1 MEEESK
7 KEKFNQILKDCIEG
21 KGQQEIVL
29 NENSRQ
35 MLKETNKVLGE
46 IKSNWEDLEKQ
57 REERAAKNETLTA
70 EQWAMEKCN
79 VKQSE

>member
-21 KGQQEIVL
+21 KEQQEIIL
-29 NENSRQ
+29 NDDSLR
-35 MLKETNKVLGE
+35 MLEETNKVLGE
-46 IKSNWEDLEKQ
+46 IEDNWKDLEKQ
-57 REERAAKNETLTA
+57 REESAEINETLTA
-70 EQWAMEKCN
+70 KQWAMKKCN

>member
-29 NENSRQ
+29 NENSKQ
-35 MLKETNKVLGE
+35 MLEETNKVLGE
-46 IKSNWEDLEKQ
+46 IKNNWEDLAKQ
-57 REERAAKNETLTA
+57 RVEKAAINETLTA

-79 VKQSE
+79 VNQSE

>member
-21 KGQQEIVL
+21 KEQQEIIL
-29 NENSRQ
+29 NDDSLR
-35 MLKETNKVLGE
+35 MLEETNKVLGE

-57 REERAAKNETLTA
+57 REESAEINKTLTA

-79 VKQSE
+79 VNQSE